1 MDLKLTRF
9 DSSDEGTFGV
19 LWIPG
24 FPGILFTGELP
35 DRQNQSNISR
45 IPAGKYKGIW
55 CHSPRFK
62 RNMYVLEPVPKRAG
76 IRIHVANWVGDK
88 AKGYKSQVNGCI
100 SLGEKLGKLG
110 GQKAL
115 LLSGPAIRRFESFM
129 NGRTFNLTIQ
139 D

>member
-24 FPGILFTGELP
+24 FPGVLFTGELP
-35 DRQNQSNISR
+35 DRQNRSNISR
-45 IPAGKYKGIW
+45 IPAGRYKGIW

-62 RNMYVLEPVPKRAG
+62 RNMYVLEPVPNRAG

-100 SLGEKLGKLG
+100 TLGEKIGKLA
-110 GQKAL
+110 GQKAV
-115 LLSGPAIRRFESFM
+115 LLSAPAIRRFEKFM
-129 NGRTFNLTIQ
+129 QGKTFNLEVI
-139 D
+139 

>member
-24 FPGILFTGELP
+24 FPGVLFTGELP
-35 DRQNQSNISR
+35 DRQNRSNISR
-45 IPAGKYKGIW
+45 IPAGRYKGIW
-55 CHSPRFK
+55 CRSPRFK
-62 RNMYVLEPVPKRAG
+62 RDMYVLEPVTNRAG

-100 SLGEKLGKLG
+100 TLGEKIGKLA
-110 GQKAL
+110 GQKAV
-115 LLSGPAIRRFESFM
+115 LLSAPAIRRFEKFM
-129 NGRTFNLTIQ
+129 QGKTFNLEVI
-139 D
+139 